1 MADKKKH
8 STGRS
13 IWKFL
18 ALLPS
23 FTAIF
28 QSLVHKLK
36 VETWLTVKNII
47 ILAMIAFM
55 LACLLTATWI
65 SLLAILFFGLL
76 KLQWTWYAAAALIVS
91 LNVICI
97 LILCICASNVKN
109 NVLASSLLKG
119 VSRKR
124 SGH

>member
-23 FTAIF
+23 LSSVF
-28 QSLVHKLK
+28 QSLVHKVK
-36 VETWLTVKNII
+36 VETWFTLKNII
-47 ILAMIAFM
+47 ILSMIALM

-76 KLQWTWYAAAALIVS
+76 KLQWSWYAAAAMVVS
-91 LNVICI
+91 LNVICV
-97 LILCICASNVKN
+97 LVLCICASNVKN
-109 NVLASSLLKG
+109 TVLTSSLLKG
-119 VSRKR
+119 ASHKK
-124 SGH
+124 